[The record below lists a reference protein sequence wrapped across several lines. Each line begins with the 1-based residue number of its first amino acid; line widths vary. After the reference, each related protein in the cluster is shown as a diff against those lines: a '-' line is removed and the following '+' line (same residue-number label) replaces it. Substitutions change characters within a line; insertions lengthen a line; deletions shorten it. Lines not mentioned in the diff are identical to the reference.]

1 MSRFLF
7 DEVSLDEIY
16 LGDNKTT
23 CDDLN
28 PARSC
33 LGTLRL
39 RLRAKK
45 RRGHASQSKL
55 ANSVSRKKK
64 YCHFGVISKPKKKHL
79 TLKHTPTHAS
89 PRHDVKI
96 CKISHRRFECSSP
109 LSPYSETFAR
119 QFLLLPGLNKI
130 SLACFK

>member
-55 ANSVSRKKK
+55 ANSVSRKKNI
-64 YCHFGVISKPKKKHL
+64 VILALFLNRRRNISPSN
-79 TLKHTPTHAS
+79 TPTHAS

-119 QFLLLPGLNKI
+119 QFLLLAGLNKI
-130 SLACFK
+130 SLACF